1 MNKINSYV
9 TKDQQIQQPYTC
21 DISTTEEFNIAKNQQ
36 MQLDICNTGTSTEK
50 SLVKQI
56 MGKTDNRRNTCVY
69 SKVQWTMKFGFT
81 NRYNNEKKLVFNDLF
96 IVNLKIK
103 YIHIFVT

>member
-1 MNKINSYV
+1 MNKINSYI

-21 DISTTEEFNIAKNQQ
+21 DTRTTEEFNIAKNQQ
-36 MQLDICNTGTSTEK
+36 MQPDICDTGASTEK

-56 MGKTDNRRNTCVY
+56 MGETDNRRNTCIY
-69 SKVQWTMKFGFT
+69 SKVQRTTKFGFT
-81 NRYNNEKKLVFNDLF
+81 NRYSNEKKLVFNDLF
-96 IVNLKIK
+96 IVNLKII